1 MHGPSWTRDYSVP
14 SLCARGTR
22 SLLVARSRA
31 KSHSQQTCV
40 RARAACTCFPI
51 SDVHARGCGVWEA
64 SEEGSG
70 RRRGAGRPRGGRSE
84 GYERAQCVADC
95 ETRKRS
101 ARARGVG
108 YRVGASDM
116 FQDLVQ
122 LPPPQPTTSRRPRT
136 TSQSIDCPLP
146 AHCTL
151 LSRPRLMDT
160 CATSSHAR
168 SPTYTLPIC
177 ETLLAILSSAP
188 SINARHVSQKRKGR
202 REGKGGERQAVSC
215 KNA

>member
-1 MHGPSWTRDYSVP
+1 MHARHAHVSLSLTSTRAGVGCGRRARRGVGGDG
-14 SLCARGTR
+14 ARGR
-22 SLLVARSRA
+22 
-31 KSHSQQTCV
+31 K
-40 RARAACTCFPI
+40 RARGAC
-51 SDVHARGCGVWEA
+51 
-64 SEEGSG
+64 
-70 RRRGAGRPRGGRSE
+70 PRGGRSE

-101 ARARGVG
+101 ARARVVG

-146 AHCTL
+146 IAHCTL

-202 REGKGGERQAVSC
+202 RRREGRGTSSSFL
-215 KNA
+215 